1 MKNINHTLRIFF
13 FLLFLSNLKGATCIS
28 TGNGAWNNA
37 ASWSCGAVP
46 GCGDS
51 IVIQAGHTITITAQ
65 QDYTG
70 CGAAYLKITIYGTLK
85 FNNGNKLKLP
95 CDSRLYIMSGG
106 KIEPGS
112 GGGNS
117 NYIEICNDA
126 VWTAADGTY
135 TGPGCMPSTL
145 PGCGVVLPV
154 ELTYFKGAVCNTD
167 EVCLEWETASEK
179 NNDYFEI
186 QRSGDASAFK
196 KIAALNSKA
205 PGGQSAVKLS
215 YEIIDNDV
223 LHGLSYYRLKQV
235 DKDFSFSYSKVIAVN
250 IITEKVKFIIYPN
263 PNSGEFTAD
272 ISGLENN
279 HEIKVVLRS
288 LNGVLLFESS
298 FFTKDQHTNIQII
311 PENKLHSGVYICSLY
326 IEEIE
331 YKVKVVV
338 NTRG

>member
-1 MKNINHTLRIFF
+1 
-13 FLLFLSNLKGATCIS
+13 
-28 TGNGAWNNA
+28 
-37 ASWSCGAVP
+37 
-46 GCGDS
+46 
-51 IVIQAGHTITITAQ
+51 
-65 QDYTG
+65 
-70 CGAAYLKITIYGTLK
+70 
-85 FNNGNKLKLP
+85 
-95 CDSRLYIMSGG
+95 
-106 KIEPGS
+106 
-112 GGGNS
+112 
-117 NYIEICNDA
+117 
-126 VWTAADGTY
+126 
-135 TGPGCMPSTL
+135 MPSTL

-250 IITEKVKFIIYPN
+250 IITEKIKFIIYPN

-279 HEIKVVLRS
+279 HEIKVILRS
-288 LNGVLLFESS
+288 LSGVSLFESS

-311 PENKLHSGVYICSLY
+311 PENKLQAGCIFVLFIL
-326 IEEIE
+326 
-331 YKVKVVV
+331 KKL
-338 NTRG
+338 NTR